1 VLKLVEWRWHLD
13 PLTVRDANANNLAN
27 ALNFAQ
33 PNLSAPRFAI
43 DPGPYGGACPI
54 AAPQTE
60 AELPPEQLLD
70 VAKSLGFPVP
80 S

>member
-1 VLKLVEWRWHLD
+1 MRGGHGRSR
-13 PLTVRDANANNLAN
+13 LTVRDANANNLGS
-27 ALNFAQ
+27 ALNFDQ
-33 PNLSAPRFAI
+33 PRLSAPRFTI
-43 DPGPYGGACPI
+43 DPGPHGGACPI

-70 VAKSLGFPVP
+70 TARSLSFPGP